1 MTMAKVYFPNSE
13 QFDLMNENLAK
24 IAAAV
29 GSQVDLSTWNG
40 IRKAVLAR
48 IAPDVIPVGTL
59 LTVTHSVYGDKPWVV
74 LGHNVHKNAHN
85 EDSPTMTIGSVP
97 VLGTL
102 QFDAPESICQVNSD
116 LPAGTYHFT
125 ITAYD
130 QWTAGTYQFI
140 TTKTVP
146 SGGRICVSGQYPYQG
161 NITAAKVSTYAQGS
175 STAIESGLAI
185 TAGSEGTNLGT
196 AGEGT
201 TNHTHRIAYGSNN
214 YKESAMRQFLNSAAA
229 AGNVWEPQTKF
240 DQAPSW
246 MTTTAGFLNG
256 LDAELQEVL
265 SDVTVPCGSI
275 NVYEA
280 PDSTVTKGGIYTV
293 TDKIFL
299 LSNREI
305 GFTSDIDDGTTV
317 LPYYDG
323 ATNADRIKYNAS
335 SVAADWWERTP
346 TSGNAYGV
354 RRVNTDGSV
363 NNGGANGAGGLAPAC
378 TIG

>member
-1 MTMAKVYFPNSE
+1 
-13 QFDLMNENLAK
+13 
-24 IAAAV
+24 
-29 GSQVDLSTWNG
+29 
-40 IRKAVLAR
+40 
-48 IAPDVIPVGTL
+48 
-59 LTVTHSVYGDKPWVV
+59 
-74 LGHNVHKNAHN
+74 
-85 EDSPTMTIGSVP
+85 MTIGSVP

-265 SDVTVPCGSI
+265 CDVTVPCGSN

-335 SVAADWWERTP
+335 SVAARWWERTP
-346 TSGNAYGV
+346 NSGYASGV
-354 RRVNTDGSV
+354 RLVNTDGSLLSS
-363 NNGGANGAGGLAPAC
+363 GASDAYGLAPAC

>member
-1 MTMAKVYFPNSE
+1 MARVYFPNSD

-265 SDVTVPCGSI
+265 CDVTVPCGSN

-335 SVAADWWERTP
+335 SVAAHWWERTP
-346 TSGNAYGV
+346 NSGYAYSV
-354 RRVNTDGSV
+354 RRVNPDGTLD
-363 NNGGANGAGGLAPAC
+363 GNGAFGSGGLAPAC

>member
-1 MTMAKVYFPNSE
+1 MAKVYFPNSE

-130 QWTAGTYQFI
+130 QWTAGTYQFT

-265 SDVTVPCGSI
+265 CDVTVPCGSN

-335 SVAADWWERTP
+335 SVAAYWWERTP
-346 TSGNAYGV
+346 SSGNARYV
-354 RRVNTDGSV
+354 RRVSPDGTL
-363 NNGGANGAGGLAPAC
+363 NDGGAFYSGGLAPAC

>member
-1 MTMAKVYFPNSE
+1 MAKVYFPNSE

-29 GSQVDLSTWNG
+29 GSQVDLSTWDG
-40 IRKAVLAR
+40 IRKAVLAK
-48 IAPDVIPVGTL
+48 IAPDIIPVGTMFM
-59 LTVTHSVYGDKPWVV
+59 VNHSTYGNKPWVV

-85 EDSPTMTIGSVP
+85 VDSPTMTIGSVP

-130 QWTAGTYQFI
+130 QWTAGTYQFT

-265 SDVTVPCGSI
+265 CDVTVPCGSN

-335 SVAADWWERTP
+335 SVAAYWWERTP
-346 TSGNAYGV
+346 YSGFAPTV
-354 RRVNTDGSV
+354 RLVFPDGTLDGNSAFLS
-363 NNGGANGAGGLAPAC
+363 NGLAPAC

>member
-1 MTMAKVYFPNSE
+1 MSRIYLPTSE
-13 QFDLMNENLAK
+13 QMNTMNENLAK

-29 GSQVDLSTWNG
+29 GSQVDLSTWKG
-40 IRKAVLAR
+40 IRKAVLAK

-59 LTVTHSVYGDKPWVV
+59 LTVKHSVYGDKPWVV

-85 EDSPTMTIGSVP
+85 PDSPTMTLGAVP

-102 QFDAPESICQVNSD
+102 QFDAPESICQVNAD
-116 LPAGTYHFT
+116 LPAGTYNFT

-130 QWTAGTYQFI
+130 KWTAGTYQF
-140 TTKTVP
+140 TTTQTIP

-161 NITAAKVSTYAQGS
+161 NITAAKVSTYARGS
-175 STAIESGLAI
+175 STAIESNLAI
-185 TAGSEGTNLGT
+185 TAGSGGTNLGT

-214 YKESAMRQFLNSAAA
+214 YKESALRQFLNSASP
-229 AGNVWEPQTKF
+229 AGSVWTPQTKF

-246 MTTTAGFLNG
+246 MTSTAGFLNG
-256 LDAELQEVL
+256 LEAELQEVL
-265 SDVTVPCGSI
+265 CDVTVPCGSN

-280 PDSTVTKGGIYTV
+280 PDSTVVKGSAYTV
-293 TDKIFL
+293 TDKIFP

-305 GFTSDIDDGTTV
+305 GFTSDINDGSAL
-317 LPYYDG
+317 LPYYEG

-335 SVAADWWERTP
+335 GVAAGWWVRTP
-346 TSGNAYGV
+346 GSGGASAV
-354 RRVNTDGSV
+354 RLVVTDGTL
-363 NNGGANGAGGLAPAC
+363 NGGPAGTALGLAPAC

>member
-1 MTMAKVYFPNSE
+1 MAKVYFPNSE

-265 SDVTVPCGSI
+265 CDVTVPCGSN

-335 SVAADWWERTP
+335 SVAAYWWERTP
-346 TSGNAYGV
+346 YSGLAHAV
-354 RRVNTDGSV
+354 RLVDTDGSL
-363 NNGGANGAGGLAPAC
+363 NSSYAYSAYGLAPAC

>member
-1 MTMAKVYFPNSE
+1 MAKVYFPNSE

-265 SDVTVPCGSI
+265 CDVTVPCGSN

-335 SVAADWWERTP
+335 SVAAYWWERTP
-346 TSGNAYGV
+346 YSGTAYVV
-354 RRVNTDGSV
+354 RLVNTDGSLSF
-363 NNGGANGAGGLAPAC
+363 NGAYNAYGLAPAC

>member
-1 MTMAKVYFPNSE
+1 MAKVYFPNSE

-265 SDVTVPCGSI
+265 CDVTVPCGSN

-335 SVAADWWERTP
+335 SVAVYWWERTP
-346 TSGNAYGV
+346 YSGNAYTV
-354 RRVNTDGSV
+354 RLVNTDGSLSYNV
-363 NNGGANGAGGLAPAC
+363 AYNAYGLAPAC

>member
-1 MTMAKVYFPNSE
+1 MARVYFPNSD

-265 SDVTVPCGSI
+265 CDVTVPCGSN

-335 SVAADWWERTP
+335 SVAAYWWERAP
-346 TSGNAYGV
+346 LSGDAYTV
-354 RRVNTDGSV
+354 RLVNPDGTLYY
-363 NNGGANGAGGLAPAC
+363 GGAFVSYGLAPAC

>member
-265 SDVTVPCGSI
+265 CDVTVPCGSN

-335 SVAADWWERTP
+335 SVAAAWWERTP
-346 TSGNAYGV
+346 NSGSAVVV
-354 RRVNTDGSV
+354 RLVDADGSL
-363 NNGGANGAGGLAPAC
+363 GGSGASGAIGLAPAC

>member
-1 MTMAKVYFPNSE
+1 MAKVYFPNSE

-265 SDVTVPCGSI
+265 CDVTVPCGSN

-335 SVAADWWERTP
+335 SVAAAWWERTP
-346 TSGNAYGV
+346 NSGSAVVV
-354 RRVNTDGSV
+354 RLVDADGSL
-363 NNGGANGAGGLAPAC
+363 GGSGASGAIGLAPAC

>member
-1 MTMAKVYFPNSE
+1 MAKVYFPNSE

-265 SDVTVPCGSI
+265 CDVTVPCGSN

-335 SVAADWWERTP
+335 SVAASWWERTP
-346 TSGNAYGV
+346 FSGGAYIV
-354 RRVNTDGSV
+354 RLVGTDGSLYD
-363 NNGGANGAGGLAPAC
+363 GLAYGAYGLAPAC

>member
-1 MTMAKVYFPNSE
+1 MARVYFPNSD

-265 SDVTVPCGSI
+265 CDVTVPCGSN

-335 SVAADWWERTP
+335 SVAAYWWERTP
-346 TSGNAYGV
+346 NSGHASGV
-354 RRVNTDGSV
+354 RLVGPGGTLGS
-363 NNGGANGAGGLAPAC
+363 NGAFGSAGLAPAC

>member
-1 MTMAKVYFPNSE
+1 MAKVYFPNSE

-256 LDAELQEVL
+256 LDAVC
-265 SDVTVPCGSI
+265 VRCTVIVRQNRSAII
-275 NVYEA
+275 NVA
-280 PDSTVTKGGIYTV
+280 RK
-293 TDKIFL
+293 
-299 LSNREI
+299 
-305 GFTSDIDDGTTV
+305 SD
-317 LPYYDG
+317 LPI
-323 ATNADRIKYNAS
+323 A
-335 SVAADWWERTP
+335 
-346 TSGNAYGV
+346 
-354 RRVNTDGSV
+354 
-363 NNGGANGAGGLAPAC
+363 
-378 TIG
+378 

>member
-74 LGHNVHKNAHN
+74 LGHSVHKNAHN

-130 QWTAGTYQFI
+130 QWTAGTYQFT

-265 SDVTVPCGSI
+265 CDVIVPCGSN

-280 PDSTVTKGGIYTV
+280 PDSTVTKGGTYTV

-305 GFTSDIDDGTTV
+305 GFTSDIEDGTTV

-335 SVAADWWERTP
+335 SIAAYWWERAP
-346 TSGNAYGV
+346 YSGVANGV
-354 RRVNTDGSV
+354 RLVTTDGSLTSDYAS
-363 NNGGANGAGGLAPAC
+363 GAYGLAPAC

>member
-1 MTMAKVYFPNSE
+1 MAKVYFPNSE

-265 SDVTVPCGSI
+265 CDVTVPCGSN

-335 SVAADWWERTP
+335 SVAVYWWERTP
-346 TSGNAYGV
+346 YSGNAYTV
-354 RRVNTDGSV
+354 RLVNTDGSL
-363 NNGGANGAGGLAPAC
+363 GYSDASGANGLAPAC